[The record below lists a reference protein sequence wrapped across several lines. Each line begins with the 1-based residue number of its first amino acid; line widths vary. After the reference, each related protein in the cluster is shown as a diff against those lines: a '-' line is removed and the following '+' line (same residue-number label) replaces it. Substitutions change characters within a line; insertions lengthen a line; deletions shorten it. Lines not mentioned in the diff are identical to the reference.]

1 MSATEQNLKEMEKL
15 KDRLDTIIDQSNLEN
30 PLVFAVL
37 FETMY
42 RINDR
47 FDLNEFKIL
56 LMAACDRCYLEYGDK
71 HNASA

>member
-1 MSATEQNLKEMEKL
+1 MIITDQNLKDMQKL

-42 RINDR
+42 RINDK

-56 LMAACDRCYLEYGDK
+56 LLAACDRCYLEYGDK
-71 HNASA
+71 TNAST